1 MWVDRRGRG
10 NNRSPNGNDI
20 HAGHG
25 NNPLIYSYADQF
37 LLHRRSPWTRP
48 STRTPAPPFP
58 STRRTFSR
66 SLHQQ
71 WVRESATP
79 SARIELSQWVNTRP
93 ELVGAESFAELKA
106 LTFCEPDAVLSVL
119 LHAHQAGSAL
129 AGSTLI
135 EFMRPK
141 LTGMQKY
148 ARVANGVSARA
159 AYADRTA
166 ATLHAFWETISTYR
180 GTHRGIA
187 AQLALNTL
195 NKITATTVV
204 LDLTVDDTYFHIAND
219 EKACRGVPSHRRSHR
234 GRCHGCTGLGSRSGN
249 HFGLRSHTDHPV
261 IHERRRC
268 RYRPRRRKKWESRTQ
283 PHVSG

>member
-1 MWVDRRGRG
+1 MDT
-10 NNRSPNGNDI
+10 SI
-20 HAGHG
+20 HAHTSATIPV
-25 NNPLIYSYADQF
+25 NSTDF
-37 LLHRRSPWTRP
+37 L
-48 STRTPAPPFP
+48 AV
-58 STRRTFSR
+58 
-66 SLHQQ
+66 LHQQ

-204 LDLTVDDTYFHIAND
+204 LDLTVDETYFHIAND
-219 EKACRGVPSHRRSHR
+219 EKAAEE
-234 GRCHGCTGLGSRSGN
+234 
-249 HFGLRSHTDHPV
+249 FLRTDDPTEVDVMDVLDWAVDQGTISDSDRTLITPV

-268 RYRPRRRKKWESRTQ
+268 RYRRGGERNGNHARNRT
-283 PHVSG
+283 